1 MIDLKGRVALIT
13 GGNRGIGFATAMLF
27 AKAGATVAITYSH
40 DQRSSTLAHRSLE
53 EYEGGVSVLKLKIQ
67 DMKSCR
73 SAVREVIRRYGRI
86 DILVN
91 NAGIWE
97 ESAIADMTFKAW
109 KRTIDI
115 NLTGTFSM
123 CKAVLPT
130 MHRQKFGRIV
140 NISST
145 VGQRGEAFHSH
156 YAATKGAIISFTK
169 SIAVELIR
177 SGIRVNC
184 VAPGWVDTKM
194 TARAIS
200 NTNIRR
206 KIERSIPR
214 GKVATAEEIAGP
226 ILFLCSP
233 LADHIVGE
241 VLNVNGGSVLCG

>member
-27 AKAGATVAITYSH
+27 AKAGATVAITYSQ
-40 DQRSSTLAHRSLE
+40 DQRSSAVACRSLAKN
-53 EYEGGVSVLKLKIQ
+53 GGIVSVLKLKIQ
-67 DMKSCR
+67 EMKSCR
-73 SAVREVIRRYGRI
+73 SAVREVIQRYGRI

-97 ESAIADMTFKAW
+97 ESALADMTFKAW

-115 NLTGTFSM
+115 NLTGTFNM

-130 MHRQKFGRIV
+130 MHRQKYGRIV

-145 VGQRGEAFHSH
+145 AGQRGEAFHSH
-156 YAATKGAIISFTK
+156 YAATKGAIIAFTK
-169 SIAVELIR
+169 SIAVELIP

-200 NTNIRR
+200 NTYLRR
-206 KIERSIPR
+206 KIERSIPK
-214 GKVATAEEIAGP
+214 GKIATAEEIAGP